1 MTTLV
6 ASVIDTRTADQRWA
20 DWVAR
25 GVAQDRISHRR
36 AVGLAMGIAW
46 AIAVWLAIRFIL
58 G

>member
-6 ASVIDTRTADQRWA
+6 AVTDTRTAEQRWA

-25 GVAQDRISHRR
+25 GVAQDRITQRR
-36 AVGLAMGIAW
+36 AVGVAITIASALVLW
-46 AIAVWLAIRFIL
+46 LVIALTR